1 VSCNVDHLPFQL
13 WVTSLPHVPEGG
25 SPATTRTRF
34 AYVKELA
41 IATPSTSAQ
50 RTAIETSKKFDVVV
64 MDKTGTLTLG
74 APQVTDL
81 IVDGMPET
89 DALALIAAGAARRH
103 HGHCR
108 CPARCMGAASSF

>member
-1 VSCNVDHLPFQL
+1 MLIGISVSCNVDHLPFQL

-50 RTAIETSKKFDVVV
+50 RTVV
-64 MDKTGTLTLG
+64 LE
-74 APQVTDL
+74 
-81 IVDGMPET
+81 VDGLHWASEKNAVEAVLGRRPGVTGVEANPVAQT
-89 DALALIAAGAARRH
+89 ATVTYDPARTTVEALAG
-103 HGHCR
+103 
-108 CPARCMGAASSF
+108 